1 MSWRQILES
10 DCVWFELAGGGAE
23 RVGDQRESQENEVC
37 YLSLKEHVFEKKEKV
52 SVKYHID
59 VKYNE
64 EKMWFLSCP
73 HIFLKWPKNYFME
86 GDISEGDENLNFF
99 FLTVNFYT

>member
-1 MSWRQILES
+1 M
-10 DCVWFELAGGGAE
+10 AGGGEE

-64 EKMWFLSCP
+64 EKMWFYP
-73 HIFLKWPKNYFME
+73 AHIFSLYGPKI
-86 GDISEGDENLNFF
+86 ISWKVISQKVMR
-99 FLTVNFYT
+99 T